1 MEFIVS
7 KECHD
12 HQGREHGS
20 TQQAGRDVSAAVA
33 DSSHLETQPIKQKAK
48 EKRVS
53 EWCKYFE
60 T

>member
-1 MEFIVS
+1 MTENI
-7 KECHD
+7 
-12 HQGREHGS
+12 
-20 TQQAGRDVSAAVA
+20 TAGKHVTVA
-33 DSSHLETQPIKQKAK
+33 GSSHLETQPIKQKAK